1 MKVHI
6 LLGPPGSGKGTQAKR
21 LVQEFSLIH
30 LSTGDILRDAVSK
43 ETAIGLR
50 AKAIMAS
57 GKLVDDQTVNGLVF
71 ARLQDETQD
80 VLFDGYPRTLQQ
92 AQALED
98 FLSAKGFALGLVMNV
113 EVPDAVLEARVV
125 GRRVCSSNT
134 CGAIYHQETRPP
146 KQDGV
151 CDLCGSP
158 LKHRSDD
165 TAEAFRSR
173 MGEFNSTF
181 QPLLGFYGGRE
192 TFRTVD
198 GNRAPD
204 QVFETLSLVFKTM
217 ARTIKEP
224 V

>member
-21 LVQEFSLIH
+21 LVQQFSLIH

-43 ETAIGLR
+43 ETEIGLR

-71 ARLQDETQD
+71 ARLQNETQD

-92 AQALED
+92 AEALED
-98 FLSAKGFALGLVMNV
+98 FLSAKGFVLGLVMNV
-113 EVPDAVLEARVV
+113 EVPDGVLEARVV
-125 GRRVCSSNT
+125 GRRVCSNNA
-134 CGAIYHQETRPP
+134 CGAIYQVETKPH
-146 KQDGV
+146 KQDDLF
-151 CDLCGSP
+151 DLCGSP

-173 MGEFNSTF
+173 MDEFDSTF
-181 QPLLGFYGGRE
+181 QPLLGFYRGRD
-192 TFRTVD
+192 TYRAVD

-204 QVFETLSLVFKTM
+204 MVFETLSRTFKEH
-217 ARTIKEP
+217 A
-224 V
+224 